1 MVRPARPR
9 AGAVSPAPGAQYSRE
24 ISVPAYG
31 VPVTVL
37 HVPGSSPVTR
47 SPRPAWVPVTTLP
60 LMVSDT
66 PNLGASGR
74 GAVPQNALTWP
85 AGRYSLP
92 VTRLQLP
99 ASLPVTLVLRP
110 TSVPVTGRPAAVF
123 VSDTL
128 LGLGTMSVWQNSRK
142 ISAARYSVPVMTRQ
156 LLSSS
161 PVRRWPRPT
170 CVPVTVWPW
179 AV

>member
-1 MVRPARPR
+1 MLLPLTWRPLPVRVVVTL
-9 AGAVSPAPGAQYSRE
+9 AGAGC
-24 ISVPAYG
+24 
-31 VPVTVL
+31 
-37 HVPGSSPVTR
+37 
-47 SPRPAWVPVTTLP
+47 
-60 LMVSDT
+60 
-66 PNLGASGR
+66 
-74 GAVPQNALTWP
+74 GAVPQNSLTWP

-128 LGLGTMSVWQNSRK
+128 LGLGTMSVWLNSRK

-179 AV
+179 AVCLFLSFFGVFLVSSAVGCWWLVGALV

>member
-47 SPRPAWVPVTTLP
+47 SPRPAWVPVPTLP
-60 LMVSDT
+60 LMVSAT

-74 GAVPQNALTWP
+74 GAVPQHACYCSSPMYSSPVTWRQLP
-85 AGRYSLP
+85 GSLP
-92 VTRLQLP
+92 VTR
-99 ASLPVTLVLRP
+99 SLRP
-110 TSVPVTGRPAAVF
+110 SRVPVTWPPRRVEVTPTLSGDAFAPDGRCGEV
-123 VSDTL
+123 
-128 LGLGTMSVWQNSRK
+128 
-142 ISAARYSVPVMTRQ
+142 
-156 LLSSS
+156 
-161 PVRRWPRPT
+161 
-170 CVPVTVWPW
+170 
-179 AV
+179 

>member
-1 MVRPARPR
+1 MLLPLTWRPLPVRVVVTL
-9 AGAVSPAPGAQYSRE
+9 AGAGC
-24 ISVPAYG
+24 
-31 VPVTVL
+31 
-37 HVPGSSPVTR
+37 
-47 SPRPAWVPVTTLP
+47 
-60 LMVSDT
+60 
-66 PNLGASGR
+66 
-74 GAVPQNALTWP
+74 GAVPQNSLTWP

-142 ISAARYSVPVMTRQ
+142 ISAARYSVPGGA
-156 LLSSS
+156 
-161 PVRRWPRPT
+161 RRRRGAAPGGRW
-170 CVPVTVWPW
+170 
-179 AV
+179 